1 MNKKEKKNGGEK
13 GGEILRSKI
22 SPQKNEVILKVENLH
37 KIYNPDS
44 PSPVHALKGID
55 IEFKKGEFIALMG
68 RSGSGKSTF
77 LHQVALLDTPTKGKI

>member
-1 MNKKEKKNGGEK
+1 MKNKLKNKMTKKEEKKNNEY
-13 GGEILRSKI
+13 IL
-22 SPQKNEVILKVENLH
+22 EVDGLH

-55 IEFKKGEFIALMG
+55 IKFKKGEFIALMG